1 MARRQTIRDTG
12 VLGDRDHTAMP
23 LELAESVELREA
35 LRRDLGWAAPHWA
48 EPSLLSDRGER
59 EEFRQVI
66 EILDALD
73 AGDLRTVPS
82 EQLRSWVERARAE
95 GKKYDYGNG
104 YGEDTCRA
112 AASVLDWLQRREG
125 VRSLR

>member
-1 MARRQTIRDTG
+1 VR
-12 VLGDRDHTAMP
+12 GDRDTAMP
-23 LELAESVELREA
+23 LELAKRDELREA

-48 EPSLLSDRGER
+48 EPSLLSDRQER

-73 AGDLRTVPS
+73 DGDLRTVPS

-95 GKKYDYGNG
+95 GEKYDYGDEH
-104 YGEDTCRA
+104 GEDTERA
-112 AASVLDWLQRREG
+112 AASVLEWLDRRRGLTLEECRPD
-125 VRSLR
+125 VV